1 MSLNRKRFSA
11 EEVEITLAV
20 LLGVIGIVSIVVV
33 GVFLWKKRL
42 SYILSRSEITTNLL
56 DEADSPEREVF
67 T

>member
-1 MSLNRKRFSA
+1 VSKNRKGFSA